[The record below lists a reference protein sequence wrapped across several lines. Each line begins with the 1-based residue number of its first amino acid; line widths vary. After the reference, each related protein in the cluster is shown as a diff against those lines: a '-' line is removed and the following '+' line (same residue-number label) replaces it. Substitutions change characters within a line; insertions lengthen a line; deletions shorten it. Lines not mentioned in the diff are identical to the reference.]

1 MSKGQSLVSK
11 GQSLV
16 SGGQS
21 LVLGGQSFVFGD
33 NPWCVCINTLGIC
46 EIDPRNNPR
55 RSDDSIFNRGLKP
68 EQRTGLATNKIR
80 AFARFLAI
88 PRQLTLFGV
97 SDSSRYRENW
107 HYLAWASGE
116 VRSKREARS
125 STRNRMTGKRSASYS
140 AAEKIDRAR
149 ALDLRAFV
157 RENFRPRE
165 HSSFVRERVRL
176 R

>member
-1 MSKGQSLVSK
+1 VSK

-125 STRNRMTGKRSASYS
+125 STRNRMTGRSIERERWIWELSS
-140 AAEKIDRAR
+140 AKT
-149 ALDLRAFV
+149 FV
-157 RENFRPRE
+157 RESIR
-165 HSSFVRERVRL
+165 HSSASAFVYDK
-176 R
+176 

>member
-1 MSKGQSLVSK
+1 VSK

-21 LVLGGQSFVFGD
+21 LVLGGQSFVFGDNPWCVCINTLGSLVSGGQSLVSGGQSFVFGD

-97 SDSSRYRENW
+97 SDSSRYREN
-107 HYLAWASGE
+107 
-116 VRSKREARS
+116 
-125 STRNRMTGKRSASYS
+125 
-140 AAEKIDRAR
+140 
-149 ALDLRAFV
+149 
-157 RENFRPRE
+157 
-165 HSSFVRERVRL
+165 
-176 R
+176 